1 MAYNQI
7 MNSVYNHYL
16 TAYAPKRTTSQYDTH
31 KKSELRSIYNS
42 MVKLNK
48 DAPLYLWDTSKE
60 SREFAVGLKENARL
74 LRNTII
80 SLGGVGD
87 EEMFHKKTAY
97 SSDPDMVEADF
108 IGEPDETKEIPS
120 FTIEVTAL
128 ASNQENL
135 SAALPSDD
143 EIRLSPGSYSF
154 DIGINDLSYEFQ
166 YNIHEGE
173 TNREVQERL
182 MRLINKADIGI
193 HADTLADGKGNTA
206 LRLTSSSD
214 GLKKDHDLIFRVSDD
229 HTSRLAGTV
238 GYLGLDF
245 VSRMPS
251 NAEFLLNG
259 EERTASSNHFTVDN
273 TYELTLKGVRSVK
286 GQAAE
291 IGLKT
296 DLESLTENIGNMM
309 GGYNSFIRSAAQYR
323 SQHPNSSRLVSDM
336 NRMSAAYRPQLE
348 KLGLTFDEDGQISM
362 NEHTFRQ
369 ELLKNDDFSTLSG
382 VRDFANAVLRKTNQI
397 TLDPMTYV
405 DKTIVAYKNP
415 GHNFTAPYV
424 TSNYSGMLFNS
435 YC

>member
-1 MAYNQI
+1 MAYNPV
-7 MNSVYNHYL
+7 MNTVYNHYL

-48 DAPLYLWDTSKE
+48 DAPLYLWDTGRE
-60 SREFAVGLKENARL
+60 AREFAVGLKENARL

-80 SLGGVGD
+80 SLGGVSD
-87 EEMFHKKTAY
+87 EEMFHKKAAY

-108 IGEPDETKEIPS
+108 IGEPDETKEDPS

-128 ASNQENL
+128 ASKQENL
-135 SAALPSDD
+135 GAALPAGE
-143 EIRLSPGSYSF
+143 EIRLAPGAYSF
-154 DIGINDLSYEFQ
+154 DISINELSYEFQ

-173 TNREVQERL
+173 TNRDVQERL
-182 MRLINKADIGI
+182 TRLINKSDIGI
-193 HADTLADGKGNTA
+193 HADLLEDGKGNTS
-206 LRLTSSSD
+206 LRLTSSAD
-214 GLKKDHDLIFRVSDD
+214 GAKKEHELIFHVSDN

-238 GYLGLDF
+238 SYFGLDF

-259 EERTASSNHFTVDN
+259 EKRTASSNHFTVDN
-273 TYELTLKGVRSVK
+273 TYELTLKGVRS
-286 GQAAE
+286 AE
-291 IGLKT
+291 GHTATIGLKT
-296 DLESLTENIGNMM
+296 DLESLTENIGDML
-309 GGYNSFIRSAAQYR
+309 GGYNSFIRAASHYR
-323 SQHPNSSRLVSDM
+323 SKHPNSSRLISDM

-348 KLGLTFDEDGQISM
+348 KLGLTFDEDGQLSM

-369 ELLKNDDFSTLSG
+369 ELLKNDDFSALSG
-382 VRDFANAVLRKTNQI
+382 VKDFANAVLRKTNQI
-397 TLDPMTYV
+397 TLDPMAYV

-415 GHNFTAPYV
+415 GHNFTAPYA

>member
-135 SAALPSDD
+135 GAALPSDD

>member
-1 MAYNQI
+1 MAYNSV
-7 MNSVYNHYL
+7 MNTVYNHYL
-16 TAYAPKRTTSQYDTH
+16 TAYAPKRTASQYDTH

-80 SLGGVGD
+80 SLGGVSD

-97 SSDPDMVEADF
+97 SGDPDMVEADF
-108 IGEPDETKEIPS
+108 IGEPDDTKEIPS

-135 SAALPSDD
+135 GAALPSD
-143 EIRLSPGSYSF
+143 EAIRLSPGAYSF

-173 TNREVQERL
+173 TNRDVQERL
-182 MRLINKADIGI
+182 TRLINKADIGI
-193 HADTLADGKGNTA
+193 HADLLEDGKGSTS

-214 GLKKDHDLIFRVSDD
+214 GLKKDHDLIFQVSDD
-229 HTSRLAGTV
+229 HTSRLNGTV
-238 GYLGLDF
+238 SYLGLDF

-259 EERTASSNHFTVDN
+259 EPRTASNNHFTVDN
-273 TYELTLKGVRSVK
+273 IYELTLKGVRSAE
-286 GQAAE
+286 GHAAE

-296 DLESLTENIGNMM
+296 DLESLTENIGNML
-309 GGYNSFIRSAAQYR
+309 GGYNSFIRSASQYR
-323 SQHPNSSRLVSDM
+323 SLHPNSGRLVSDM
-336 NRMSAAYRPQLE
+336 NRVSAAYRPQLQ
-348 KLGLTFDEDGQISM
+348 KLGLTFDDDGQLSM

-369 ELLKNDDFSTLSG
+369 ELLKNDDFSALSG
-382 VRDFANAVLRKTNQI
+382 VKDFANAVLRKTNQI
-397 TLDPMTYV
+397 TLDPMAYV

-415 GHNFTAPYV
+415 GHNFTAPYA